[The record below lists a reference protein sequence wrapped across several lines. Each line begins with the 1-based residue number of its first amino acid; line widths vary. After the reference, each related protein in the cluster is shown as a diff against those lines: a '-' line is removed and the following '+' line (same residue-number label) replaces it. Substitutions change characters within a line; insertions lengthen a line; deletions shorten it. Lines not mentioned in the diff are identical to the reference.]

1 MSYKMFIINGFDI
14 TKRYNS
20 PVRKLKNMDTFGTE
34 YWKSPQR

>member
-1 MSYKMFIINGFDI
+1 MSCKMFINGVDI

-34 YWKSPQR
+34 